1 VTDLGWLGVALLIVS
16 LAAILVEGVM
26 MVDHT
31 MRLAARGR
39 LLSER
44 LTTERV
50 LLQSEVDA
58 LTAQLQVTEV
68 LWQPY
73 RRLLRWLGHPLTIA
87 LLQSL
92 TRRRAA
98 AR

>member
-16 LAAILVEGVM
+16 VAAILVEGVM
-26 MVDHT
+26 MVDHA